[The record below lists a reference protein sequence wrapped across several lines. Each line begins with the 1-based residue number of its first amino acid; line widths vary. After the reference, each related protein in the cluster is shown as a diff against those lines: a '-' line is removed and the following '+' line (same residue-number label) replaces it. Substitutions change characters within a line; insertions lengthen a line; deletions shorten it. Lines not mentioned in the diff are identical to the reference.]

1 MTQHALQ
8 VDASVRGAV
17 LRDTQLPTAERRVT
31 MLRWQATE
39 GAEGDLGA
47 ERSGDGH
54 PPDDVC
60 EGGVGRGVA
69 GEGRD
74 ADPVEGPRVD
84 GGGGRAW

>member
-1 MTQHALQ
+1 MQ
-8 VDASVRGAV
+8 VDASVHGAV
-17 LRDTQLPTAERRVT
+17 LRDAQLPTAERRVT
-31 MLRWQATE
+31 MLRRQATE

-47 ERSGDGH
+47 ERRGDGH

-69 GEGRD
+69 GEGGN

-84 GGGGRAW
+84 GGGGRA